1 MRKKFDLRQKFDSLM
16 KDPTYSIFIY
26 LAMCLIGLLI
36 IYALL
41 ASFPAPK
48 VKVPGFGNLTA
59 SKNLTLKV
67 PSFGE
72 LLKPKEKP
80 KLTITDILCSYLITW
95 NQSNITF
102 GNITC
107 FKDLYGYKCVCIMPA

>member
-1 MRKKFDLRQKFDSLM
+1 
-16 KDPTYSIFIY
+16 
-26 LAMCLIGLLI
+26 MCLIGLLI

-41 ASFPAPK
+41 VSFPTPK
-48 VKVPGFGNLTA
+48 LKVAGFGNLTA
-59 SKNLTLKV
+59 SKNLSLKV

-72 LLKPKEKP
+72 LLKPKVTKP
-80 KLTITDILCSYLITW
+80 SIEDILCSYLITW